1 MEFLTFSVEQ
11 FQIRGKNYI
20 IWAWDILMDLK
31 EKFQSNCMMCQMDL
45 IVNAVDLQLTKDGTI
60 NLRTKRIINQ
70 LIETIK
76 CYHMHSK

>member
-1 MEFLTFSVEQ
+1 
-11 FQIRGKNYI
+11 
-20 IWAWDILMDLK
+20 MDLK